1 MKSLRRCKL
10 CSHPSVREGDE
21 RYFVIICTSTI
32 ALFSESWECR
42 RLKRDVREN
51 VNCLDLFSTFISV
64 LWSQKPRLHLLRSKR
79 REGGSVTSVKVASSE
94 TSATF
99 QQLTKMWKQRIAGFC
114 CQAGS
119 TISPLT
125 KALNTSGMN
134 QRMCLNIRCYW
145 GLGQIKL
152 SRDCGTSRRG
162 LVARR

>member
-1 MKSLRRCKL
+1 MKSLRRCKI
-10 CSHPSVREGDE
+10 CSHPSVREPYSREMRD
-21 RYFVIICTSTI
+21 TLLLS
-32 ALFSESWECR
+32 ALAPLQFFSESRECR

-79 REGGSVTSVKVASSE
+79 REGGSVTSVKVASCE

-99 QQLTKMWKQRIAGFC
+99 QQLTTMWKQRITCFC

-125 KALNTSGMN
+125 KALNTFAMN
-134 QRMCLNIRCYW
+134 QRMRWNVFL
-145 GLGQIKL
+145 
-152 SRDCGTSRRG
+152 
-162 LVARR
+162 